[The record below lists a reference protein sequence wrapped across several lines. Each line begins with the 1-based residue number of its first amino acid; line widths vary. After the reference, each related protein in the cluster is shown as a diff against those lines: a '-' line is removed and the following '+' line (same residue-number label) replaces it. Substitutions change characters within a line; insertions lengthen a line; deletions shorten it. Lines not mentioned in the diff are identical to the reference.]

1 MTAGFSPTATLEE
14 NITKKKI
21 LIGVGIFSL
30 VALAA
35 LFLIG
40 LVEDDTPPLEPPK
53 PPVKKISV
61 YVSGQVKNI
70 SVVELEDTGN
80 LRLVDA
86 VNMAG
91 GLTDLADT
99 EAVNLAEPLTD
110 GQHIHIPTKEIFLQE
125 KNFSVSSQS
134 DVVNINTADA
144 ERLATLKGIGPA
156 LAQRIIDY
164 REQNGAFKSIDE
176 IKNVRGIGQK
186 KFDAFKDKITV

>member
-1 MTAGFSPTATLEE
+1 M
-14 NITKKKI
+14 KKK
-21 LIGVGIFSL
+21 
-30 VALAA
+30 
-35 LFLIG
+35 FLIG
-40 LVEDDTPPLEPPK
+40 FGIVSLITLAIFFLIEINSDDTPALPPPK

-80 LRLVDA
+80 LRFVDA

-99 EAVNLAEPLTD
+99 EAINLAETLTD
-110 GQHIHIPTKEIFLQE
+110 GQHIHIPTKEIFLQAT
-125 KNFSVSSQS
+125 NFSVSSQS
-134 DVVNINTADA
+134 DLVNINTADA
-144 ERLATLKGIGPA
+144 ERLTTLKGIGPA

-164 REQNGAFKSIDE
+164 REQNGAFKTIDE
-176 IKNVRGIGQK
+176 IKNVRGIGEK